1 MCVLNVGTSARTA
14 IERITFDHVHGDTP
28 AARLR
33 GDSDTNN
40 APRSRVIERRCARY
54 PASSWPATAE

>member
-1 MCVLNVGTSARTA
+1 MLNAGTPARTA
-14 IERITFDHVHGDTP
+14 IERTTFDHVHGEIP

-40 APRSRVIERRCARY
+40 APRDVVTVRRCAR
-54 PASSWPATAE
+54 